1 MRKSHTCGELRA
13 GDVRK
18 RVTLMGWVH
27 RRRVHG
33 GLIFVDLRDRFGL
46 TQLVFSSEYSDQAH
60 RVAEELR
67 SEYVVA
73 ARGTVDRRPEG
84 TTNPNLAT
92 GEIEVHVDEVE
103 VLNPARTP
111 PFEISQDGDVD
122 ETLRLRYRYLD
133 LRRERMRDIILLR
146 HRVARAVRELLD
158 RDGFVEVET
167 PILVNRTPGGA
178 REFLVPSRIHA
189 GRFYALPQSPQQYK
203 QLLMVAGMER
213 YYQIARCFRDEDP
226 RADRAP
232 EFTQIDLEMSFVD
245 QEDVLQ
251 LWERLSVQVA
261 EMLAPQKRILAKP
274 FPRLTFQQAM
284 DRYGTD
290 KPDLRFGL
298 PIIDL
303 TDSFGSGFQVFDVVR
318 AGGGQV
324 RGIVAPGCGG
334 YSRREVDQLTE
345 LARSKDAKGL
355 VTFALTPDEGI
366 KGPVA
371 KFFDAEQLQRVA
383 ERMEAETGDL
393 LLIVA
398 DQPNVVAE
406 ALGELRLEIGRRLNL
421 LDPGVLAFCWVLDM
435 PAFEWDEASRLW
447 VAKHHQ
453 FTMPVDEDMPLLD
466 TNPGLVRAKQYDCV
480 CNGTELAGGSIRIH
494 RREIQEK
501 IFRVI
506 GMSDDEAR
514 RLFGHLLEAFEY
526 GTPPHGGIASGL
538 DRWLMLLA
546 DTDSLRET
554 FAFPKTQSGVEPM
567 TGAPSPVGAEELRD
581 LHIRLLVES
590 KAR

>member
-1 MRKSHTCGELRA
+1 VRKSHTCGELRA
-13 GDVRK
+13 ADVGG

-46 TQLVFSSEYSDQAH
+46 TQLVFSSEYSETAH
-60 RVAEELR
+60 AVAEELR
-67 SEYVVA
+67 AEYVVA
-73 ARGTVDRRPEG
+73 ATGLVYRRPEG

-92 GEIEVHVDEVE
+92 GEIELHVDEVA
-103 VLNPARTP
+103 VLNPAKTP

-146 HRVARAVRELLD
+146 HRVAREVRDFLD
-158 RDGFVEVET
+158 RESFVEVET

-189 GRFYALPQSPQQYK
+189 GSFYALPQSPQQYK

-232 EFTQIDLEMSFVD
+232 EFTQIDLEMSFVE
-245 QEDVLQ
+245 QEDVLR
-251 LWERLSVQVA
+251 LWERLSLHVA
-261 EMLAPQKRILAKP
+261 ETLAPQKRILARP
-274 FPRLTFQQAM
+274 FPRLTFQEAM

-298 PIIDL
+298 PIVDL
-303 TDSFGSGFQVFDVVR
+303 TDAFGSGFQVFDLAR
-318 AGGGQV
+318 AAGGQV
-324 RGIVAPGCGG
+324 RGVLAPGCGG
-334 YSRREVDQLTE
+334 YSRRELDQLTE
-345 LARSKDAKGL
+345 LAKAKGARGL
-355 VTFALTPDEGI
+355 VTLAVTADEGV

-371 KFFDAEQLQRVA
+371 KFFDQEQLDRVA
-383 ERMEAETGDL
+383 ARMEAKTGDL

-398 DQPNVVAE
+398 DQPTVVAE
-406 ALGELRLEIGRRLNL
+406 SLGELRLEIGRRLEL
-421 LDPGVLAFCWVLDM
+421 MDPAVLAFCWVLDM
-435 PAFEWDEASRLW
+435 PAFEWDEGSSSW

-453 FTMPVDEDMPLLD
+453 FTMPVAEDLPLLES
-466 TNPGLVRAKQYDCV
+466 NPGLVRAQQYDCV

-494 RREIQEK
+494 RRETQEK

-506 GMSDDEAR
+506 GMTDEEAR

-567 TGAPSPVGAEELRD
+567 TGAPSGISADELRD